1 MSLHLPTRSRPP
13 QRAGISL
20 AVSADDLTVMEPGR
34 LLLPPTGLRIA
45 TGTAAL
51 IVGGTPI
58 SRLVLAH
65 ALTGRLPTERV
76 RLRGQLEVFGATSS
90 ADIRARSLLA
100 LPWRA
105 RTRPTAV
112 ARRLA
117 ALEWA
122 TDRAVGVRRPNLLLV
137 VLSPGL
143 EGLRPQE
150 VAQVVAATTKL
161 NDLGP
166 TVLLTGPDPEPAAR
180 RRKTSGDPAVAQQ
193 PAKPPIGGTITVTA
207 LSS

>member
-1 MSLHLPTRSRPP
+1 M
-13 QRAGISL
+13 
-20 AVSADDLTVMEPGR
+20 SADDLTVMEPGR

-150 VAQVVAATTKL
+150 VAQVVAATTSL

-166 TVLLTGPDPEPAAR
+166 TVLLTGPDPAPA
-180 RRKTSGDPAVAQQ
+180 SGGTKASGGPSLAQH
-193 PAKPPIGGTITVTA
+193 PAKPTFGGTITVAA
-207 LSS
+207 LPS